1 MPIAVDGMGGDGAPR
16 TAVEGALLA
25 VQQDSTP
32 VLLVGREPELRR
44 ELERWGGPPSGLEL
58 IHAEEVVGMEESAV
72 TPLRRKRNSSL
83 TVCAELVKSGR
94 AQAFVTAGNTGA
106 AMSAAKAVLKTIP
119 GVDRPALAA
128 VLPTPVGRTVLLDV
142 GANSVAKPH
151 HLLQFAV
158 MGQVFSKAVFG
169 IAKPRIGLLSIGE
182 ERGKGNDLVRGVY
195 AVLAE
200 ADLNFVGNVE
210 GRDLFDGSVD
220 VVVCDGFVGN
230 VALKSAE
237 GAAQMLRRMLR
248 EEIAASW
255 RARLGVVLFRPALQ
269 GLKRRA
275 DPNEYGAAPL
285 LGLEGGCLVAHGSSN
300 ATGIR
305 NSIRRAVEVVRGEV
319 VEKIRDGVGR
329 ITSDVGAPGT
339 KDGSASEDGGSGGS

>member
-16 TAVEGALLA
+16 IAVEGAVRA
-25 VQQDSTP
+25 AREDSTP
-32 VLLVGREPELRR
+32 ILLVGREPELRR
-44 ELERWGGPPSGLEL
+44 ELSRLGGAPPGLDL
-58 IHAEEVVGMEESAV
+58 IHAEDVVGMDESAV

-83 TVCAELVKSGR
+83 TVCAELVKAGQ

-128 VLPTPVGRTVLLDV
+128 VLPNPGGKTVLLDV
-142 GANSVAKPH
+142 GANASARSH

-158 MGQVFSKAVFG
+158 MGQVFAKAVLG
-169 IAKPRIGLLSIGE
+169 VRSPRVGLLSIGE
-182 ERGKGNDLVRGVY
+182 ERGKGNELVRRVY
-195 AVLAE
+195 AALE
-200 ADLNFVGNVE
+200 AAGLNFVGNVE

-220 VVVCDGFVGN
+220 VAVCDGFVGN

-237 GAAQMLRRMLR
+237 GAAQMLRGVLR

-255 RARLGVVLFRPALQ
+255 RARLGVWLVRPALV

-285 LGLEGGCLVAHGSSN
+285 LGLEGGCLVAHGS
-300 ATGIR
+300 ATAAGVR
-305 NSIRRAVEVVRGEV
+305 SSIRRAVELVRAEV
-319 VEKIRDGVGR
+319 VEKIRVGVAQVAEGEAR
-329 ITSDVGAPGT
+329 RA
-339 KDGSASEDGGSGGS
+339 AAAAEEM